1 MTSRQETFWQ
11 HLVGW
16 LILEPILF
24 LHGLWCDLGIWYHNT
39 DLLHPVRTM
48 KRRRWETV
56 WEGRLASVDQ
66 LIGRETDE
74 SSPSFGSA
82 YLALR
87 VNFTRG
93 IRITIDR
100 YGPPT
105 ASVPDELQPGRRIAI
120 RRNGLGEYRFDR
132 LE

>member
-1 MTSRQETFWQ
+1 MTYKQEPLGH
-11 HLVGW
+11 HLFGW
-16 LILEPILF
+16 LIVEPVRF
-24 LHGLWCDLGIWYHNT
+24 LHGLWFDLGIWYHNA
-39 DLLHPVRTM
+39 DWLHPVRTG
-48 KRRRWETV
+48 KRRKWKTV
-56 WEGRLASVDQ
+56 WEGRLDSVDQ

-74 SSPSFGSA
+74 DSPSFGRA

-105 ASVPDELQPGRRIAI
+105 APVPDELQPGRRIAI